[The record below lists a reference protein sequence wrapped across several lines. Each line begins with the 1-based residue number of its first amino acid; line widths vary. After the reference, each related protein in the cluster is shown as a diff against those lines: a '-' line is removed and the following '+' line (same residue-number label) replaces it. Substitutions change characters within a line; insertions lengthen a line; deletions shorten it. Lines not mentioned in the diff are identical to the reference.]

1 MNVFDDQLFLY
12 YVDHNNY
19 YLYAGA
25 DLVMISKEGTVN
37 NVNV

>member
-1 MNVFDDQLFLY
+1 MISCFFNYNY